1 MTIYNYYI
9 LRIIYKLEIILTEM
23 LLLRKISL
31 TMSLLL

>member
-9 LRIIYKLEIILTEM
+9 LYIIYKLEIILTEM